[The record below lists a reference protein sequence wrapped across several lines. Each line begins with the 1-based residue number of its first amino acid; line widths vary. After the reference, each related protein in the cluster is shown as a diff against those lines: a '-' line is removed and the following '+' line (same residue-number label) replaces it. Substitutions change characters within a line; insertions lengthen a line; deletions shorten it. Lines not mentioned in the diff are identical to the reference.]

1 MDDERD
7 RPAGD
12 ARGTV
17 APVLPLALLESIRDH
32 DRPGEVLEDEDLS
45 ASLPRRLG
53 LTGVVEG
60 QIHKYEQAYRR
71 GRRVPAAEV
80 LNLMRLLLRRPDAE
94 EILRQAGHQIARRHF
109 HGVPGAWVGMLRLLP
124 RRMAFISIRRSARR
138 MLRRI
143 VGAGEV
149 HVVGRPLSLRAANL
163 LGASGDEADAVA
175 HVCTG
180 ALEELVELYL
190 HERATLRREPGDGR
204 PGLVWEWSLAD

>member
-1 MDDERD
+1 MDLDRE
-7 RPAGD
+7 RPADGP
-12 ARGTV
+12 RSTV

-60 QIHKYEQAYRR
+60 QIHKYEQAYRK
-71 GRRVPAAEV
+71 GRRVPTAEV

-94 EILRQAGHQIARRHF
+94 EILRQAGQQIARRHF
-109 HGVPGAWVGMLRLLP
+109 QRVPGAWAGMLRVLP
-124 RRMAFISIRRSARR
+124 RRAAFAAIRRSARR

-163 LGASGDEADAVA
+163 LGATGEEADAVA
-175 HVCTG
+175 QIFTG

-190 HERATLRREPGDGR
+190 HERTTLRRAPGEGR
-204 PGLVWEWSLAD
+204 AGLVWEWSLAD